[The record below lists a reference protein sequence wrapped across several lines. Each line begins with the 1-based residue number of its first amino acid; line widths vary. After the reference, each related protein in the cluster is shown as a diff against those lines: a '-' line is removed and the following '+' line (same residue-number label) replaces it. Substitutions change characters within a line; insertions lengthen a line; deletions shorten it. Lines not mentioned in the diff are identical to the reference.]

1 MRQCYGAREDYW
13 EESKMAGYLLVLDHE
28 IKDEALFAEFLK
40 SVGDNME
47 SFGGKYLVKGGRHMV
62 MDGQWAPVRIALVEF
77 ESADGAR
84 RWLDSQEY
92 AALGEMR
99 RWAAEATVIVLEG
112 VEG

>member
-1 MRQCYGAREDYW
+1 MVRGRMYW

-77 ESADGAR
+77 ESANGAR

-92 AALGEMR
+92 AALGETR